1 MTKDDSQPLR
11 VISRTVG
18 RSRVLVIH
26 GDITKQRVDA
36 IVNAANTALSGGG
49 GVDGAIHR
57 AGGPEIMAECRRIG
71 DCAAGDAVRTGAR
84 RLAVQHV
91 IHTVGPIWNGGTS
104 GEATILKSAYQRTLQ
119 VARRTTHH
127 HCVPLNQ
134 HRDLRLS
141 EGQGCTYRGEHGH
154 GTH

>member
-26 GDITKQRVDA
+26 GDITKQGVDV
-36 IVNAANTALSGGG
+36 IVNAANTALPGGG

-57 AGGPEIMAECRRIG
+57 AGGPEIMTECRRIG
-71 DCAAGDAVRTGAR
+71 DCAAGDAVRTGAG

-104 GEATILKSAYQRTLQ
+104 GDATILKPPSNARSTSLRRITHAPLRSPQSAPGST
-119 VARRTTHH
+119 VIRRT
-127 HCVPLNQ
+127 
-134 HRDLRLS
+134 RLHVS
-141 EGQGCTYRGEHGH
+141 R
-154 GTH
+154 